1 MGTALS
7 DDTLVSVSPRHS
19 VRLAQEYL
27 AIVERPRRDD
37 FVIRTVS
44 RKQANGLPLMSA
56 EIVIA
61 GHVTRAAFSLAE
73 RYPVHFRKTHF
84 PGHLHGDPRV
94 EFERHRDASQIIDI
108 PEPIGFDERTFRAC
122 LLPGTPL
129 EALSPFHGDPEDIH
143 LRQAREL
150 SLAAAAGHWK
160 LTEHAFESL
169 STLHRGGLVHGDAV
183 LQNFVVCPSPLEIL
197 PIDFESSARRD
208 ALPEDEWKKRAESD
222 LDSLLTHAVYLMCAL
237 GPQPGALAE
246 MALGRMERLLKVPDR
261 FRRAIEQRS
270 DFDG

>member
-1 MGTALS
+1 VS
-7 DDTLVSVSPRHS
+7 DDALVPVSPRHS

-61 GHVTRAAFSLAE
+61 GRETRAAFPLAD

-94 EFERHRDASQIIDI
+94 EFDRHKDASELIDI
-108 PEPIGFDERTFRAC
+108 PAPIGFDERSFRAC
-122 LLPGTPL
+122 LLPGTSL
-129 EALSPFHGDPEDIH
+129 DALSPFHGDPEDIH

-150 SLAAAAGHWK
+150 PLAAAAGHWK
-160 LTEHAFESL
+160 LAELAFESMRA
-169 STLHRGGLVHGDAV
+169 LHGGGLVHGDAV
-183 LQNFVVCPSPLEIL
+183 LQNFIVCPTPLEIL
-197 PIDFESSARRD
+197 PIDFESSTRRD
-208 ALPEDEWKKRAESD
+208 DLSDEEWQKRLDAD
-222 LDSLLTHAVYLMCAL
+222 LDPLLTHAVYLLCSL

-246 MALGRMERLLKVPDR
+246 AALARCERLFRAPDR
-261 FRRAIEQRS
+261 FRQAIEQRS
-270 DFDG
+270 DFDA

>member
-1 MGTALS
+1 MSEDAL
-7 DDTLVSVSPRHS
+7 VAVSPRHS

-27 AIVERPRRDD
+27 AIVEKPRRDD

-61 GHVTRAAFSLAE
+61 GHETRAAFELAD

-84 PGHLHGDPRV
+84 PGHLHGDPAV
-94 EFERHRDASQIIDI
+94 EFARHRDASELIDI
-108 PEPIGFDERTFRAC
+108 PAPIGADARTFRAC

-129 EALSPFHGDPEDIH
+129 EALSPFLGDPEDIH

-150 SLAAAAGHWK
+150 PLAAAAGHWK
-160 LTEHAFESL
+160 LSELAFEAL
-169 STLHRGGLVHGDAV
+169 RTLHQGGLVHGDAV

-208 ALPEDEWKKRAESD
+208 ELADEEWQKRVEVD
-222 LDSLLTHAVYLMCAL
+222 LDALFTHAVYLMCAL
-237 GPQPGALAE
+237 GPQPGAFAEGALA
-246 MALGRMERLLKVPDR
+246 RIERLLKAPER
-261 FRRAIEQRS
+261 FRHAIEQRS